1 MKKVSYF
8 LSDLL
13 PRSFQK
19 RSNHAS
25 VQSRIVLFFDKMIPL
40 ENGCRTK
47 DVWIYDL
54 RTNMNFTLVTN
65 TLNESHLQDFIE
77 CYDKRRETERF
88 KKYTCEEILARDKT
102 SLDITWIKDASLT
115 DLENLPE
122 PQILAASIVENLEEA
137 LLAFRNVEEELVTQ
151 PQTD

>member
-1 MKKVSYF
+1 MYGF
-8 LSDLL
+8 TTCA
-13 PRSFQK
+13 P
-19 RSNHAS
+19 
-25 VQSRIVLFFDKMIPL
+25 
-40 ENGCRTK
+40 
-47 DVWIYDL
+47 
-54 RTNMNFTLVTN
+54 FTLVTN